1 MKMRNED
8 LMRLLAGLG
17 GIITLIE
24 AILGFGDKR
33 LEDVKVITLV
43 IGIILAVIILLS
55 VISPNKPIPMNWIV
69 YVVLGIVMIIYI
81 STIGGILILIAGFV
95 GYTEREF

>member
-1 MKMRNED
+1 MRNED

-17 GIITLIE
+17 GLITLIE
-24 AILGFGDKR
+24 AIIGFGDKR
-33 LEDVKVITLV
+33 LENVKVITLV

-55 VISPNKPIPMNWIV
+55 VISPNKPIPMNWII

-81 STIGGILILIAGFV
+81 STIGGILVLIAGFV
-95 GYTEREF
+95 GYTER

>member
-1 MKMRNED
+1 MRNEE

-17 GIITLIE
+17 GVITLIE

-33 LEDVKVITLV
+33 LENVKVITLI

-69 YVVLGIVMIIYI
+69 YVVLGVVMIIYI
-81 STIGGILILIAGFV
+81 STIGGILVLIAGFV
-95 GYTEREF
+95 GYTER

>member
-1 MKMRNED
+1 MRNED

-33 LEDVKVITLV
+33 LENVKVIILI
-43 IGIILAVIILLS
+43 IGIILAIIILLS
-55 VISPNKPIPMNWIV
+55 VISPNRPIPMNWIV
-69 YVVLGIVMIIYI
+69 YVVLGIVMIVYI
-81 STIGGILILIAGFV
+81 STIGGILVLIAGFV
-95 GYTEREF
+95 GYTER

>member
-1 MKMRNED
+1 MRNED

>member
-1 MKMRNED
+1 MRNED
-8 LMRLLAGLG
+8 LMRLLAALG
-17 GIITLIE
+17 GVIALIE

-33 LEDVKVITLV
+33 LENVKVITLV

-69 YVVLGIVMIIYI
+69 YVVLGVVMIVYT
-81 STIGGILILIAGFV
+81 STIGGILVLIAGFV
-95 GYTEREF
+95 GYTET

>member
-1 MKMRNED
+1 IMRNEE

-17 GIITLIE
+17 GVITLIE

-33 LEDVKVITLV
+33 LENIKVITLI

-55 VISPNKPIPMNWIV
+55 VISPNRPIPMNWII
-69 YVVLGIVMIIYI
+69 YVVLGVVMIIYI
-81 STIGGILILIAGFV
+81 STIGGILVLIAGFV
-95 GYTEREF
+95 GYTER

>member
-1 MKMRNED
+1 MRNED

-17 GIITLIE
+17 GVITLIE

-33 LEDVKVITLV
+33 LENVKVITLV

-55 VISPNKPIPMNWIV
+55 VISPNKPIPMNWII

-81 STIGGILILIAGFV
+81 STIGGILVLIAGFV
-95 GYTEREF
+95 GYTER